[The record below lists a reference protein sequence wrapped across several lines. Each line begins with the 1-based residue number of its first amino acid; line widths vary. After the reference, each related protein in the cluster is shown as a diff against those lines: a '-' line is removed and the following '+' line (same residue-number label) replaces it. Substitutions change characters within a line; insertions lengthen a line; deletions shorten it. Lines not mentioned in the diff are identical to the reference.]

1 MSEIKITSRKATTLD
16 IVDEDGKK
24 IGKVSFN
31 PKDIKAYNAFMKI
44 YGCVSALLK
53 KHEGIG
59 AVEEIPEGKLG
70 GVAEYQAASA
80 GLEKIA
86 DFTDEAVAQF
96 EKIYAQ
102 IDEIFGA
109 GTSKLISQ
117 DSYDVEVLF
126 EFLDG
131 ITPYFKN
138 AQGER
143 VSKYLD
149 KQQTESDVM

>member
-1 MSEIKITSRKATTLD
+1 MSEIKITSRKVTTLD

-31 PKDIKAYNAFMKI
+31 PKDIKTYNAFMKI

-86 DFTDEAVAQF
+86 DFTDEAVVQF

-143 VSKYLD
+143 VGKYLD
-149 KQQTESDVM
+149 KKQAESDVM